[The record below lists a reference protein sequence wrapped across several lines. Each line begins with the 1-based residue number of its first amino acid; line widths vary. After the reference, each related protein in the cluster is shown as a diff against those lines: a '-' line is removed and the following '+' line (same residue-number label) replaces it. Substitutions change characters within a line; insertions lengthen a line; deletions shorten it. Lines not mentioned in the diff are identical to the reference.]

1 MLLEKKDQ
9 IYHQKIYKKLKKVE
23 VGNYQNKEK
32 ITDVQKKILVNINL
46 YQIRNFHYLIK
57 N

>member
-9 IYHQKIYKKLKKVE
+9 ICHQKIYKKIKKVE

-32 ITDVQKKILVNINL
+32 ITDVQKKILVNIYL
-46 YQIRNFHYLIK
+46 YHIRNFHY
-57 N
+57 